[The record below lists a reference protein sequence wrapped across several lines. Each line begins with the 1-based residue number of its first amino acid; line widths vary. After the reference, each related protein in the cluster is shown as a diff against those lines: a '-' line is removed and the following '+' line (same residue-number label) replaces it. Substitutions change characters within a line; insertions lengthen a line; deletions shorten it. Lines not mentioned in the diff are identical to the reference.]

1 MSAEVLLMTDVKD
14 LGAEG
19 DIVTVADGFARNYLL
34 PRKLAAPVTEATRRR
49 LEKIRREREDVR
61 KAELEEGRALAA
73 KLEGISLTIAV
84 KVSEADKMFGS
95 VSVADLT
102 SLLEEQGFS
111 IDRNNVLLDAPIKD
125 LGVYT
130 VKIKVHPE
138 VESSVKVWVVEE

>member
-95 VSVADLT
+95 VSVADLA

>member
-1 MSAEVLLMTDVKD
+1 MPAEVLLMTDVED
-14 LGAEG
+14 VGSEG
-19 DIVTVADGFARNYLL
+19 DIVTVAEGFARNYLL

-49 LEKIRREREDVR
+49 LEKIRRDREDAR
-61 KAELEEGRALAA
+61 MAELEEGNALAA
-73 KLEGISLTIAV
+73 RLQGASLTIPV

-95 VSVADLT
+95 VTAADLA
-102 SLLEEQGFS
+102 SLLAEQGFS
-111 IDRNNVLLDAPIKD
+111 IDKNNVLLDAPIKD